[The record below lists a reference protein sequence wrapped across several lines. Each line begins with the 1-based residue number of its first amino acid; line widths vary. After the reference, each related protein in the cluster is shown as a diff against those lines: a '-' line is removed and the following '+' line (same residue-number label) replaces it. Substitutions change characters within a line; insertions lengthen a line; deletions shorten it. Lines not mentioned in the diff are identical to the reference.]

1 MRKILEKSGIIQ
13 DGDTIT
19 TAVIEQFK
27 SNREH
32 AVKLYEEIE
41 KVTLHYKEITEEIG
55 REQGKKT
62 ELQRERQLT
71 GTQIEE
77 IIRIYSDHENGPDL
91 EKILLSFQELEE
103 CRAASID
110 YELRL
115 KHLENLSRDLHGQI
129 EEIPSLEEKIEN
141 MEESI
146 TLRESDMKACTETL
160 AMLGET
166 IEQDMKELYYPLLI
180 TQVKILLKRDEW
192 KFFKHE
198 QILLT
203 LLGEMEMDK
212 PGFSGESVNIGMLY
226 ALCKALLIDY
236 FSKDSEEYPILFD
249 NLLPYDEKENLKE
262 SLKFLIAI
270 SKTIQVIYIIRNS
283 DAWQSLKES
292 LTELGKPYS
301 ESRTGRFTLLT
312 A

>member
-1 MRKILEKSGIIQ
+1 MEK
-13 DGDTIT
+13 
-19 TAVIEQFK
+19 
-27 SNREH
+27 
-32 AVKLYEEIE
+32 
-41 KVTLHYKEITEEIG
+41 
-55 REQGKKT
+55 
-62 ELQRERQLT
+62 
-71 GTQIEE
+71 
-77 IIRIYSDHENGPDL
+77 IIRIYSKYENEPDL
-91 EKILLSFQELEE
+91 EKIFLSFQELEE
-103 CRAASID
+103 CRAAGID

-115 KHLENLSRDLHGQI
+115 KHLETLSRDLHGQI
-129 EEIPSLEEKIEN
+129 EEIPFLEEKIEDI
-141 MEESI
+141 EESI
-146 TLRESDMKACTETL
+146 ALRKSDMKACTETL

-180 TQVKILLKRDEW
+180 TKVKTLLKRDEW

-212 PGFSGESVNIGMLY
+212 SRFPGESVNIGMLY

-236 FSKDSEEYPILFD
+236 FSKNNEEYPILFD
-249 NLLPYDEKENLKE
+249 DLLLYDEKENLK
-262 SLKFLIAI
+262 FLIAI
-270 SKTIQVIYIIRNS
+270 SNTIQVIYITRNS

-301 ESRTGRFTLLT
+301 ESKAGRFTLLK